1 MRASPPAPEAL
12 DVQQRARRGRIVA
25 TALELMLER
34 EHESIQMKD
43 VAAAAG
49 VALGT
54 VYRYFS
60 SKDHLFAEALL
71 SWSQRFPSGP
81 EVAIDGPSV
90 ERLKTAYRRAA
101 RAFERHPPV
110 DGHLLAIQ
118 ATTDHAAA
126 EVFDRFASNQ
136 SDAFRSFLPR
146 VPSPRRE
153 QIIDV
158 MSAVLDTNLRDWSR
172 GRRPIAVVYE
182 ALDVAA
188 ELLLS

>member
-1 MRASPPAPEAL
+1 MSAPPALERL

-25 TALELMLER
+25 AALELMLER
-34 EHESIQMKD
+34 EFDSIQMKD
-43 VAAAAG
+43 VTAAAG

-54 VYRYFS
+54 VYRYFR
-60 SKDHLFAEALL
+60 SKEHVFAEALL
-71 SWSQRFPSGP
+71 SWSQRFPTGG

-101 RAFERHPPV
+101 RAFERYPPV
-110 DGHLLAIQ
+110 YGHLLAVQ
-118 ATTDHAAA
+118 AATDPSAI
-126 EVFDRFASNQ
+126 EVYQRFAGNQ
-136 SDAFRSFLPR
+136 SEAFRSFLPR

-158 MSAVLDTNLRDWSR
+158 MSAVLDANLRDWSR
-172 GRRPIAVVYE
+172 GHRSIDKVYA

-188 ELLLS
+188 ELLLA

>member
-1 MRASPPAPEAL
+1 LSAPAALEDL

-25 TALELMLER
+25 AALELMQER
-34 EHESIQMKD
+34 EYDDIQMKD
-43 VAAAAG
+43 VTAAAG

-60 SKDHLFAEALL
+60 SKEHVFAEALL
-71 SWSQRFPSGP
+71 SWSQRFPTDG
-81 EVAIDGPSV
+81 ELALEGPSV

-101 RAFERHPPV
+101 RAFEKYPPV
-110 DGHLLAIQ
+110 YGHLLAIQ
-118 ATTDHAAA
+118 AATDPPARQ
-126 EVFDRFASNQ
+126 VYDRFAEKQ
-136 SDAFRSFLPR
+136 GEAFRSFLPR

-158 MSAVLDTNLRDWSR
+158 MSAVLDANLRDWTR
-172 GRRPIAVVYE
+172 GRRSIAKVHA

-188 ELLLS
+188 ELLLT